1 MNEVMKVLVHD
12 LGFEPIEDYYDA
24 YDLYKYIMFE
34 RIEDG
39 SRHVVVLEDHR
50 DDPNVK
56 DWLIFSELTDAEI
69 DWYGNKISAPY
80 PLTLSEIKAF
90 ENFIKE
96 FEKGANGG

>member
-12 LGFEPIEDYYDA
+12 LGFEPVGDYYET
-24 YDLYKYIMFE
+24 YDRYKYIFFE
-34 RIEDG
+34 RNEDD
-39 SRHVVVLEDHR
+39 SIHVVFLEDHR
-50 DDPNVK
+50 DDENVK
-56 DWLIFSELTDAEI
+56 DWLIFSELKDEETD
-69 DWYGNKISAPY
+69 WFGNRINTPY